1 VVGKTPAVL
10 SSHRHPA
17 AFYQQL
23 WQSLQDK
30 GAWQG
35 EIWNARQSGEVFPEW
50 LTITAVRDSAGQT
63 SHYVAIFQDITERK
77 AAADEIQTLA
87 FYDALTHLP
96 NRRLLQDRL
105 QHALD
110 AAHRQQEY
118 GALLFL
124 DLDNF
129 KSLNDTMGHD
139 IGDILLQEV
148 ASRLL
153 RCLRTGDT
161 VARLGGDEFIVML
174 ENLSTQRDQAMREA
188 ETVGRKILAT
198 LHQPYQLHGHDYR
211 GSSSLGIA
219 LFADENGSSEDILK
233 QADLAMYQ
241 AKSAGR
247 NTLRFFDPVMQAE
260 INARTRLEA
269 ELHQAWSKA
278 NSACTTS
285 RKSTMGSPAAAWRP
299 CCAGI
304 ARNTG

>member
-1 VVGKTPAVL
+1 MAHH
-10 SSHRHPA
+10 HRS
-17 AFYQQL
+17 Q
-23 WQSLQDK
+23 
-30 GAWQG
+30 
-35 EIWNARQSGEVFPEW
+35 
-50 LTITAVRDSAGQT
+50 DSAGQT